1 MHHILKNIIKN
12 FAALLPDKEFLK
24 LRYYIE
30 MGKKLNLKDPK
41 TMNEKLQWLKLYNR
55 NPIYTTLVDKFL
67 VKDYIAKKI
76 GQEYI
81 TKTYG
86 AWHTFDDIDFNT
98 LPQQFVLKT
107 NHSGGNTGVVIC
119 KDKSTF
125 DLSAAKNKLNKSLK
139 SDIYKYY
146 REWPYKNV
154 HKLIFAEEYLEDKKQ
169 GELVDYKFY
178 CFNGSVDSVMLCLDR
193 QIGSPKF
200 YFFDKSWNLK
210 RYNKRGKDAP
220 DNFTL
225 PKPKN
230 IDKMFDIASVLSQG
244 IPFVRIDLYN
254 IEGKIY
260 FGEMTFYPGSGFD
273 SNRLP
278 ETDLYFGDL
287 IKLNLCSNTSR

>member
-1 MHHILKNIIKN
+1 MHPFLKNIIKN

-125 DLSAAKNKLNKSLK
+125 NLSAAKIN
-139 SDIYKYY
+139 
-146 REWPYKNV
+146 
-154 HKLIFAEEYLEDKKQ
+154 
-169 GELVDYKFY
+169 
-178 CFNGSVDSVMLCLDR
+178 
-193 QIGSPKF
+193 
-200 YFFDKSWNLK
+200 
-210 RYNKRGKDAP
+210 
-220 DNFTL
+220 
-225 PKPKN
+225 
-230 IDKMFDIASVLSQG
+230 
-244 IPFVRIDLYN
+244 
-254 IEGKIY
+254 
-260 FGEMTFYPGSGFD
+260 
-273 SNRLP
+273 
-278 ETDLYFGDL
+278 
-287 IKLNLCSNTSR
+287 